1 MLQLFDHERWS
12 ESQLV
17 NDVSFSTTDDAL
29 SNIEKNNLIEKIYNR
44 AKCVSMIFF
53 FCGSDELVY
62 INPNA

>member
-53 FCGSDELVY
+53 FVGQMSWS
-62 INPNA
+62 I